1 MLGSARSWGLAYPT
15 GRLSKSQ
22 TARIFTIGSS
32 PVDLRN
38 YPYANHGDHSDVAAP
53 GVDIWTAVPGAREGY
68 HSGTSFAAPF
78 VTAVLAALPQNAL
91 QGSKDQFLDRLKIV
105 DLGPPG
111 RDPIYGRGLIQAPS
125 TCNTPD
131 NTTVATSTAQPALS
145 LP

>member
-1 MLGSARSWGLAYPT
+1 
-15 GRLSKSQ
+15 
-22 TARIFTIGSS
+22 
-32 PVDLRN
+32 
-38 YPYANHGDHSDVAAP
+38 
-53 GVDIWTAVPGAREGY
+53 VPGAREGY